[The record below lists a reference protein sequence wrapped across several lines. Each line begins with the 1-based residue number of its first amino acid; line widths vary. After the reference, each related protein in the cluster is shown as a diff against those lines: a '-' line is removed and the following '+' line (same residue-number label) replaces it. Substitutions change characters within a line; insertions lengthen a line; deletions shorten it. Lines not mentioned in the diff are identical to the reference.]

1 MSNLLQFWSLDAQ
14 QVLDGLE
21 VSAGGLTTD
30 EAHRRLAIYGP
41 NLATPRPRSH
51 SLALLLAQLKSP
63 IILILIAAVI
73 ASFFLGDRTDAII
86 ILAIIAIS
94 ALLGFWQER
103 GATRAVEKLLALV
116 ETRATVLRD
125 GRQQEIPAGQIVP
138 GDILLLSAGQTV
150 PGDGL
155 VIQSK
160 DLFMDEA
167 MLTGETYP
175 VEKTAAISPADAP
188 LSRRTNAVFMGTH
201 VVSGSA
207 QAVVVHTGKAT
218 EFGRVSE
225 RLGLRPMETEF
236 ERGIRHFGYLL
247 MEVTLFLVITILV
260 VNVYFNRPVLDS
272 LLFSLALAVGLTPQL
287 LPAIISVNLS
297 YGAKRLAESK
307 VIVKRLASIE
317 NFGSMNVLCC
327 DKTGTLTE
335 GKVRWQSALS
345 VDGQESHKARLYA
358 YLNAFHESGF
368 GNPIDEAIR
377 ADAPQ
382 DISAY
387 GKLDE
392 VPYDFVRKRQ
402 SILVRRD
409 GASLMTTKGALQ
421 NMLAVCF
428 KAETADGASVDI
440 SSVAESIQR
449 QFEELSAKGLRVL
462 GLGYRELT
470 VDAITR
476 DHESGMTFLGL
487 LVFFD
492 PPKVGVDDT
501 IRGLKALGVN
511 MKIITGDNRL
521 VAATLAQE
529 LGLRSD
535 AVMTGAELR
544 RTGDE
549 ALMRQVGNTDI
560 FAETEPN
567 QKERII
573 QALKHAGNVVGF
585 MGDGINDASAL
596 HAADVGIS
604 VDTAADVAKETAD
617 IVLLEKNLDVLL
629 QGVKVGRA
637 TFANT
642 LKYVFMA
649 TSANFGNM
657 FSMAGASLFLKYL
670 PLLPQQVLLTNLMTD
685 IPEMTIA
692 TDSVDPELVDVPRR
706 WNVAFIRRFMIV
718 FGLLSALFDFA
729 TFGVLLVLLNATTDQ
744 FRAGWFVESVV
755 SACLT
760 VLVIRSRR
768 PFFRSKPGSYLILA
782 TMVISMIAVAL
793 PFTPVGKAFGFHPF
807 PVVFLAYLLAIVVL
821 YMLMAEVIKRRF
833 YRWNVRDDREP
844 RSRMASAL

>member
-1 MSNLLQFWSLDAQ
+1 
-14 QVLDGLE
+14 
-21 VSAGGLTTD
+21 
-30 EAHRRLAIYGP
+30 
-41 NLATPRPRSH
+41 
-51 SLALLLAQLKSP
+51 
-63 IILILIAAVI
+63 
-73 ASFFLGDRTDAII
+73 
-86 ILAIIAIS
+86 
-94 ALLGFWQER
+94 
-103 GATRAVEKLLALV
+103 
-116 ETRATVLRD
+116 
-125 GRQQEIPAGQIVP
+125 
-138 GDILLLSAGQTV
+138 
-150 PGDGL
+150 
-155 VIQSK
+155 
-160 DLFMDEA
+160 MDEA

-175 VEKTAAISPADAP
+175 VEKTLAISPADAP
-188 LSRRTNAVFMGTH
+188 LSRRGDALFMGTH

-207 QAVVVHTGKAT
+207 EAVVVHTGKAT
-218 EFGRVSE
+218 EFGQVSE
-225 RLGLRPMETEF
+225 RLGLRPPETEF
-236 ERGIRHFGYLL
+236 ERGVRRFGYLL
-247 MEVTLFLVITILV
+247 MEVTVFLVIAILV
-260 VNVYFNRPVLDS
+260 INVYLNRPVLDS

-287 LPAIISVNLS
+287 LPAIISINLS
-297 YGAKRLAESK
+297 YGAKRLAERK

-358 YLNAFHESGF
+358 YLNAFYESGF

-377 ADAPQ
+377 SDAPS

-387 GKLDE
+387 RKLDE

-402 SILVRRD
+402 SILVGHD
-409 GASLMTTKGALQ
+409 GASLMIAKGALQ
-421 NMLAVCF
+421 NMLAICS
-428 KAETADGASVDI
+428 KAETADGTSVDI
-440 SSVAESIQR
+440 PSVSEGIQR
-449 QFEELSAKGLRVL
+449 RFEELSAQGLRVL
-462 GLGYRELT
+462 GLAYRELT

-476 DHESGMTFLGL
+476 DHESSMTFLGF

-492 PPKVGVDDT
+492 PPKAGVADT
-501 IRGLKALGVN
+501 IRGLRALGIN

-521 VAATLAQE
+521 VATTLAQE

-535 AVMTGAELR
+535 KVMTGAQLR
-544 RTGDE
+544 QTGDE
-549 ALMRQVGNTDI
+549 ALVRQVSNTDI

-604 VDTAADVAKETAD
+604 VDTAVDVAKETAD

-657 FSMAGASLFLKYL
+657 FSMAGASLFLKFL
-670 PLLPQQVLLTNLMTD
+670 PLLPQQVLLNNLMTD

-692 TDSVDPELVDVPRR
+692 TDSVDPELVDVPHR

-718 FGLLSALFDFA
+718 FGLLSTLFDFA
-729 TFGVLLVLLNATTDQ
+729 TFGVLLYVLHATTDQ
-744 FRAGWFVESVV
+744 FRAGWFAESVV
-755 SACLT
+755 SASLV

-768 PFFRSKPGSYLILA
+768 PFFKSKPGRYLAAAPL
-782 TMVISMIAVAL
+782 VIGMIAVAL
-793 PFTPVGKAFGFHPF
+793 PFTPIGKAFGFHPF
-807 PVVFLAYLLAIVVL
+807 PAVFLAYLLAIVTL
-821 YMLMAEVIKRRF
+821 YILMAEVLKRWF
-833 YRWNVRDDREP
+833 YSWNG
-844 RSRMASAL
+844 SR

>member
-1 MSNLLQFWSLDAQ
+1 MGSLLQFWSLDEQ
-14 QVLDGLE
+14 KVFDELE
-21 VSAGGLTTD
+21 TSAGGLTTD
-30 EAHRRLAIYGP
+30 EAQQRLAAYGP
-41 NLATPRPRSH
+41 NLVTPRRRTH
-51 SLALLLAQLKSP
+51 DLALLLAQLKSP
-63 IILILIAAVI
+63 IILLLIAAAI

-86 ILAIIAIS
+86 ILVIIAIS

-125 GRQQEIPAGQIVP
+125 GQNQEIPSVQVVP
-138 GDILLLSAGQTV
+138 GDIVVLSAGQTI
-150 PGDGL
+150 PGDAL

-175 VEKTAAISPADAP
+175 VEKTTAASPADAP
-188 LSRRTNAVFMGTH
+188 LSRRPNAVFTGTH

-207 QAVVVHTGKAT
+207 NAVVVHTGKAT

-225 RLGLRPMETEF
+225 RLRIRPPETEF
-236 ERGIRHFGYLL
+236 ERGVRRFGYLL
-247 MEVTLFLVITILV
+247 MEVTLFMVIAILV
-260 VNVYFNRPVLDS
+260 VNVYLNRPVLDS

-287 LPAIISVNLS
+287 LPAIISINLS
-297 YGAKRLAESK
+297 YGAKRLAENK

-345 VDGQESHKARLYA
+345 IDEKESQKARLYA
-358 YLNAFHESGF
+358 YLSAFYETSF
-368 GNPIDEAIR
+368 ENPIDEAIR
-377 ADAPQ
+377 SAAHP

-387 GKLDE
+387 PRLDE

-402 SILVRRD
+402 SVLVRHN
-409 GASLMTTKGALQ
+409 GTPLLITKGAFH
-421 NMLAVCF
+421 NMLAVCSRV
-428 KAETADGASVDI
+428 ETADGVIVDI
-440 SSVAESIQR
+440 SPAAGSIQR

-462 GLGYRELT
+462 GLAYRELT
-470 VDAITR
+470 AEAITR
-476 DHESGMTFLGL
+476 DDETGMTFLGL

-492 PPKVGVDDT
+492 PPKAAVADT
-501 IRGLKALGVN
+501 IRGLEALGIN
-511 MKIITGDNRL
+511 IKIITGDNRL
-521 VAATLAQE
+521 VAKTLAHE
-529 LGLRSD
+529 LGLKSD
-535 AVMTGAELR
+535 TVMTGAELH
-544 RTGDE
+544 RTADE
-549 ALMRQVGNTDI
+549 ALVRQVGSTDL
-560 FAETEPN
+560 FVETEPN

-585 MGDGINDASAL
+585 MGDGINDAPAL
-596 HAADVGIS
+596 HASDVGIS
-604 VDTAADVAKETAD
+604 VDTAADVAKEAAD

-657 FSMAGASLFLKYL
+657 FSMAGASLFLKFL
-670 PLLPQQVLLTNLMTD
+670 PLMPQQVLLTNLMTD
-685 IPEMTIA
+685 VPEMTIA

-706 WNVAFIRRFMIV
+706 WNVAFIRRFMFV
-718 FGLLSALFDFA
+718 FGLLSTLFDFA
-729 TFGVLLVLLNATTDQ
+729 TFAVLLLVLHATTDQ

-755 SACLT
+755 SASMT

-768 PFFRSKPGSYLILA
+768 PFFKSRPGRYLAIATLA
-782 TMVISMIAVAL
+782 VSIIAIAL
-793 PFTPVGKAFGFHPF
+793 PFTPIGRAFGFRPF
-807 PVVFLAYLLAIVVL
+807 PTVFLAYLLAIVAS
-821 YMLMAEVIKRRF
+821 YMLMAEAVKRWF
-833 YRWNVRDDREP
+833 YGWKRP
-844 RSRMASAL
+844 G